1 MFVLAAYDLNNERD
15 DSDRRGLRQS
25 FENSCLGRKAVTKL
39 SESCYSFHIDTSL
52 RELFD
57 DLQQFVDGDDAIS
70 VVEIKDMIS
79 SNPSVRVLKTGH

>member
-15 DSDRRGLRQS
+15 DSDRSDLRQE

-52 RELFD
+52 QELFD
-57 DLQQFVDGDDAIS
+57 DLQQFVDGDDVIS

-79 SNPSVRVLKTGH
+79 SNPSVRVLKTGS